1 MQFTSTVI
9 CPHCQ
14 ERQQKQLTI
23 SQIDPKYKPGQSFT
37 CHKNGFNAGGES
49 VDIGCGNDFVIY
61 YRSVIEVKAARI
73 DAINH

>member
-1 MQFTSTVI
+1 MQFTSTVK

-14 ERQQKQLTI
+14 IEQQKQITI
-23 SQIDPKYKPGQSFT
+23 GHIDDRYRPGQSFT
-37 CHKNGFNAGGES
+37 CEKGGYNEGGELI
-49 VDIGCGNDFVIY
+49 DKGCGNDFVIY